1 MISLPERSVIPY
13 LTAGWPND
21 EAFLEAAAAA
31 GRAGCPL
38 FEVGIPFS
46 DPVADGPTIQRASQQ
61 ALEGGVTVERALE
74 LTRQAVDRSGLPAV
88 AMTYANLVYR
98 RGYERFC
105 QDLATAGGVGLI
117 VPDLPLEESEELEEV
132 SQKAGIDLIQ
142 LATPTTP
149 VRRLELLGQRSR
161 GFLYL
166 VSVRGVTG
174 SRGQLAENLD
184 ELVARAVASS
194 RVPVCVGF
202 GISTPEQVRQ
212 VTRQARGVIVG
223 SALLERLERGEDLEA
238 YLRGLTC

>member
-13 LTAGWPND
+13 LTAGWPA
-21 EAFLEAAAAA
+21 EQAFLEAAAAA

-61 ALEGGVTVERALE
+61 ALESGVTVERSLE
-74 LTRQAVDRSGLPAV
+74 LIRRAVELSGIPAV

-98 RGYERFC
+98 RGYEKFC
-105 QDLATAGGVGLI
+105 QDLAAAGGVGLI
-117 VPDLPLEESEELEEV
+117 VPDLPLEESDELEGA

-149 VRRLELLGQRSR
+149 VQRLELLGRRSR

-184 ELVARAVASS
+184 ELIARAVASS

-202 GISTPEQVRQ
+202 GISTPDQVRQ

-223 SALLERLERGEDLEA
+223 SALLERLERGEDVEA